1 MSKDLNDLYAEYQ
14 KYYQHDVVEY
24 LIKLAGQ
31 RKTITYGELAE
42 EFGGIARGWTKPLT
56 AIALR
61 CHSYS
66 EPLISVLVVLKG
78 TKLPSPNALIY
89 NRLGLTNPKVLE
101 EERER
106 CFDNDWATSK
116 LIRANKTSP

>member
-1 MSKDLNDLYAEYQ
+1 MSKDLNDLIHEYEN
-14 KYYQHDVVEY
+14 YYRHDVVEH
-24 LIKLAGQ
+24 LVKLACQ

-42 EFGGIARGWTKPLT
+42 AFGGIARGWTNPLT
-56 AIALR
+56 AIAVR
-61 CHSYS
+61 CRAYG

-89 NRLGLTNPKVLE
+89 PRLGLTTPKELG

-106 CFDNDWATSK
+106 CFDYDWDASR
-116 LIRANKTSP
+116 LMLANEK

>member
-1 MSKDLNDLYAEYQ
+1 MSKDLNDLINEYEN
-14 KYYQHDVVEY
+14 YYRHDVVEH
-24 LIKLAGQ
+24 LVKLACQ

-56 AIALR
+56 AIAVH
-61 CHSYS
+61 CHAYG

-89 NRLGLTNPKVLE
+89 PRLGLTDLEEIE

-106 CFDNDWATSK
+106 CFEHDWSK
-116 LIRANKTSP
+116 TELPKLP